1 MKLEQWHIWALLG
14 VVFIVI
20 GLVLWKW
27 NKKIEEFSDYI
38 GEKYEKTLYL
48 IWNNKLKESKTIH
61 GFGDKIRGALFLYQ
75 YCKLHKINLKIN
87 AQDDVCGDYLQ
98 NVVQQLPEKKGD
110 EFLIIKNTKLHN
122 TQARKLTKQLRN
134 KKELYLYTNDF
145 PLKELDKD
153 DKRFAKYLCKPK
165 KELKHKIDEKIKTLP
180 TDYGIQHF
188 RFNDDVLKNDINY
201 DNPLFKKAYNI
212 LKNNSKSTDVLISNS
227 TNFKKYAIQHLNI
240 KTIDDA
246 KTQIKH
252 IGEDNDSGVE
262 YSFIEFF
269 ICCKAK
275 YIKTHTAYFWPSNFV
290 YWSSKIYDIP
300 FTNTFLYK
308 NPHTLTI

>member
-1 MKLEQWHIWALLG
+1 MKLEQWQIGAIL
-14 VVFIVI
+14 VVAILIIISLFYF
-20 GLVLWKW
+20 
-27 NKKIEEFSDYI
+27 NKNKEGFTDYI
-38 GEKYEKTLYL
+38 GDKYEKTIYL
-48 IWNNKLKESKTIH
+48 IWNNKLKDSKTIH

-75 YCKLHKINLKIN
+75 YCKLHKVNLKIN

-98 NVVQQLPEKKGD
+98 NVVQPLSKKSD
-110 EFLIIKNTKLHN
+110 EFLIINNTKLYN
-122 TQARKLTKQLRN
+122 TTSRKLTKQLN
-134 KKELYLYTNDF
+134 KKKDVYLYTNDF
-145 PLKELDKD
+145 PIKELDKD
-153 DKRFAKYLCKPK
+153 DKKFAKYLCKPK
-165 KELKHKIDEKIKTLP
+165 KELKNKIDKKIKILP
-180 TDYGIQHF
+180 KDYGIQHF

-212 LKNNSKSTDVLISNS
+212 LKENFKKTDVLMSNS

-252 IGEDNDSGVE
+252 IGENNDSGVE

-275 YIKTHTAYFWPSNFV
+275 YINTHTAYFWPSNFV
-290 YWSSKIYDIP
+290 YWSSKIYNIP

-308 NPHTLTI
+308 NPHTLTID